1 MELVDALTGALI
13 EDPVRAADGH
23 VYDRRALTSFF
34 EQRRAA
40 EQPIVSPQDLEKP
53 MGEELS
59 EAPEVKAKLDELR
72 ADVRHGAKHVRE
84 PPQSYKSL
92 SALRSVFDVLDPLS
106 ELLAETLKGW
116 QTPVVVVFGNENTGK
131 SSLLERLAMMPLLP
145 RGNDEGTCTRLPIV
159 LKLRHTKEA
168 SPPVLV
174 VRDSTT
180 GKEEVRRVV
189 SVAGGEVDVRREM
202 ERVIAAEHEGLSSV
216 STTRTI
222 EVHVHSP
229 AVPSIDLVDLPGLKA
244 VGGERD
250 AADMPDTVRRLVL
263 AQIERYREMAV
274 FLVTCTASMAPEQ
287 SQAMQLVHELGL
299 QDRTIGVLT
308 MCDDVGTRAMKPLPG
323 RLQQTAGGMPL
334 QPHRSAAPSPPWC
347 SPRPPTHPAVVV
359 S

>member
-13 EDPVRAADGH
+13 EEPVRAADGH
-23 VYDRRALTSFF
+23 VYDRRALTAFF

-40 EQPIVSPQDLEKP
+40 RQPIVSPQDLETP
-53 MGEELS
+53 MGIELRP
-59 EAPEVKAKLDELR
+59 APEVKAALDELR
-72 ADVRHGAKHVRE
+72 ADAQHGAPARE
-84 PPQSYKSL
+84 PPQSFKSL

-116 QTPVVVVFGNENTGK
+116 QTPVVIVFGNETSGK

-145 RGNDEGTCTRLPIV
+145 RGEGTCTRLPIV
-159 LKLRHTKEA
+159 LKLRHAKQA

-202 ERVIAAEHEGLSSV
+202 ERIIETEHEGLRSV

-229 AVPSIDLVDLPGLKA
+229 AVPSIDLVDLPGLKEI
-244 VGGERD
+244 VSEGEEN
-250 AADMPDTVRRLVL
+250 DTPQKTLELVCL
-263 AQIERYREMAV
+263 LY
-274 FLVTCTASMAPEQ
+274 TS
-287 SQAMQLVHELGL
+287 
-299 QDRTIGVLT
+299 
-308 MCDDVGTRAMKPLPG
+308 
-323 RLQQTAGGMPL
+323 
-334 QPHRSAAPSPPWC
+334 PSPRDGLLSRMP
-347 SPRPPTHPAVVV
+347 SSA
-359 S
+359 